1 MVISMLIFLNS
12 SNKHNTYDYS
22 FFTDSSKS
30 SPGSEKKAK
39 SNQRKGFLATLRE
52 RLYFRK
58 SKAAT
63 TAISEDKDTSS
74 VPSQDLSSCKYGHGY
89 LD

>member
-1 MVISMLIFLNS
+1 MNKDTSRFFLDTS
-12 SNKHNTYDYS
+12 Q
-22 FFTDSSKS
+22 F

-58 SKAAT
+58 SKTAT
-63 TAISEDKDTSS
+63 TTEDKDTSS
-74 VPSQDLSSCKYGHGY
+74 VPSQDLSSCK
-89 LD
+89 LI